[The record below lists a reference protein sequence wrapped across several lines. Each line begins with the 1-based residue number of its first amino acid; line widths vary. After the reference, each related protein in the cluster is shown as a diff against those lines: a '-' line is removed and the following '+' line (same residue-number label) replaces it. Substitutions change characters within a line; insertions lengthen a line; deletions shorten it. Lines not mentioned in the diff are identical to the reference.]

1 MSRFYYPNTLANRFS
16 VVVDAH
22 LLSKKENGEG
32 LTREDIILLQNKFYL
47 FSEWLNEPRREAM
60 IANAQ
65 EEINKR
71 LCK

>member
-1 MSRFYYPNTLANRFS
+1 MSRFYDPNTLANRFS
-16 VVVDAH
+16 VVVDAL
-22 LLSKKENGEG
+22 LLSKKENREG

-47 FSEWLNEPRREAM
+47 FSEWLNEARREAM